1 MVHSSFAYWIFNF
14 HRKLQKLKYFHPDKM
29 MVLCVCVWMPVAKI
43 RMAIENWASVKTYET
58 RTQKLNERLLNKY
71 VYVSTCIGVLMKS

>member
-1 MVHSSFAYWIFNF
+1 
-14 HRKLQKLKYFHPDKM
+14 
-29 MVLCVCVWMPVAKI
+29 MPVAKI
-43 RMAIENWASVKTYET
+43 RMTIEYWASVKTYET